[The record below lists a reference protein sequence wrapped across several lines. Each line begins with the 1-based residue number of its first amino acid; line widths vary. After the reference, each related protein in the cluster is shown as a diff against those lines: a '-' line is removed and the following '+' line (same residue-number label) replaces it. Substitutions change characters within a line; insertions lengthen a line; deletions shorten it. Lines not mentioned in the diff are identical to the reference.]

1 MGTKTS
7 TNPENKVVD
16 TDCEPVLTLTQSQS
30 LMGRMYGLRQ
40 SALSLAAQCEQIIE
54 YLRRKVKS

>member
-1 MGTKTS
+1 MTAKPNKCVDNKS
-7 TNPENKVVD
+7 LDNPP
-16 TDCEPVLTLTQSQS
+16 EPVLTLPQSQS

-54 YLRRKVKS
+54 YLRRKS